1 MKKRII
7 YLLMA
12 FSTYISI
19 LSTTVFAETTPLP
32 EVQNTFSEN
41 IRTNG
46 SFGTSTLLTLRNKLI
61 KKVRYVDTLFDNY
74 ILDKDITYK
83 TAINYLWENENLLL
97 DVYSPDGDAKR
108 NKAVIIWVHGG
119 GLSMGNKDEQ
129 DWFHT
134 IYSKSFAKKDYV
146 TVNIN
151 YRLNP
156 NPDSDWNGSM
166 KNAIEDVVSAID
178 WIKANSKKYSIDK
191 NNIILAG

>member
-83 TAINYLWENENLLL
+83 TAINYL
-97 DVYSPDGDAKR
+97 
-108 NKAVIIWVHGG
+108 
-119 GLSMGNKDEQ
+119 
-129 DWFHT
+129 
-134 IYSKSFAKKDYV
+134 
-146 TVNIN
+146 
-151 YRLNP
+151 
-156 NPDSDWNGSM
+156 
-166 KNAIEDVVSAID
+166 
-178 WIKANSKKYSIDK
+178 
-191 NNIILAG
+191 